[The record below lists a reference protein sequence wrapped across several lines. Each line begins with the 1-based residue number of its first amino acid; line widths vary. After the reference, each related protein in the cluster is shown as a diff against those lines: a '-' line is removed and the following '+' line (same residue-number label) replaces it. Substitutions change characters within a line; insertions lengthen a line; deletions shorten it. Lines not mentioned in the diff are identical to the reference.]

1 MQKRLT
7 GALKGEDTFGSLF
20 AERARREG
28 MQRGAPFVP
37 FTRQPKQNLKG
48 TLPRAFIFRVR
59 KKMTNC
65 PIHLL

>member
-20 AERARREG
+20 AQSPSSG

-37 FTRQPKQNLKG
+37 FTCQSKQNLKG

-59 KKMTNC
+59 KKMINC
-65 PIHLL
+65 LIHLL